1 MSDPGPDPIG
11 WHHNPRYCIDFDPLP
26 MRVQV
31 LLDGETVADT
41 SAARVPART

>member
-31 LLDGETVADT
+31 LLVVVSVVREV
-41 SAARVPART
+41 